1 MSRNREHWYQ
11 AFGMRIRSEFVLPEL
26 ESAGPGAADVW
37 IRRHAVDRAPPPPG
51 VLRTIDVGDDEIYLG
66 FHSIGKY
73 LIHGSFVV
81 DVDLTDGFS
90 EDLVGFTLLGPVM
103 ALLLHR
109 RGLFT
114 LHGGAAIV
122 NGGAAIFVGDKGAGK
137 STTIGAMVAAGY
149 DILTD
154 DIVAISDSGSA
165 PRIVPAYPMIKLT
178 DAAISAFGQEH
189 FALIPTNV
197 PDFDKRRVRLADMP
211 STEPAEPRA
220 IYVLETSDTPGVEP
234 LDRLQSYQALLRF
247 SYATRFGQKLIQG
260 AAAAEHMRHCAALSA
275 NVPVYRLRPPRDLT
289 RLAEFIDSVVRSQ

>member
-1 MSRNREHWYQ
+1 MSRSDEHFYQ
-11 AFGMRIRSEFVLPEL
+11 AFGMRIRSEFILPEL
-26 ESAGPGAADVW
+26 ESAEPGTADVW
-37 IRRHAVDRAPPPPG
+37 IRRQKVDRSPPPPG
-51 VLRTIDVGDDEIYLG
+51 VIRTIEVGDDDIYLG
-66 FHSIGKY
+66 FHNIGKY
-73 LIHGSFVV
+73 LVHGSFVV

-154 DIVAISDSGSA
+154 DIVAISDSDLA
-165 PRIVPAYPMIKLT
+165 PRIIPAYPMIKLT
-178 DAAISAFGQEH
+178 DAAIDAFGRER
-189 FALIPTNV
+189 FSVIPPDI
-197 PDFDKRRVRLADMP
+197 PDFDKRRVRLNGMG
-211 STEPAEPRA
+211 SHEPAEPRA

-260 AAAAEHMRHCAALSA
+260 ASAAEHMRHCATLSA
-275 NVPVYRLRPPRDLT
+275 NVPVYRLRPPRDLA
-289 RLAEFIDSVVRSQ
+289 RLAEFMDTVVQSQ